1 MLVGL
6 NESRRVILVS
16 LLVYGSHR
24 TKFQLAD
31 WHVVFFSNYIQK
43 KNVTLSSSI
52 FVHLQ
57 NVFRHCIRSLSAFS
71 LADEIIYCQ
80 RLLWVTY
87 QSAISVLDAL
97 ALRLSLI
104 NLNNTSLCTNHAL
117 FTGQI
122 FKRPCLP
129 EILGK
134 LQNDLQ
140 ASFLISITVPS
151 TRTKLT

>member
-1 MLVGL
+1 MFLYWRTGHTEL
-6 NESRRVILVS
+6 NFNLQIDTSFFF
-16 LLVYGSHR
+16 
-24 TKFQLAD
+24 FQL
-31 WHVVFFSNYIQK
+31 YPEK
-43 KNVTLSSSI
+43 KIVTLSSSV

-57 NVFRHCIRSLSAFS
+57 DVFHHCFWSLSAFS

-87 QSAISVLDAL
+87 QSAISVLGAL